1 MSIKKTITEQELSEV
16 KYQDLLATFKSLGV
30 EDAWKPGRKKTTMI
44 KDAIEKLNIVR
55 SLEDKGIAEAD
66 VKEERLKI
74 EDAKEQAKQVEVAKA
89 IEDQEKADQLQKKT
103 IIKSKYTKE
112 QLEVNLRNIKLNL
125 LQAIPSQRTMLIKKQ
140 EVLQNLL
147 DNI

>member
-55 SLEDKGIAEAD
+55 SLEDKGISQDD

>member
-16 KYQDLLATFKSLGV
+16 KYHDLLATFKSLGV
-30 EDAWKPGRKKTTMI
+30 EDAWRAGKKKTTMI

>member
-30 EDAWKPGRKKTTMI
+30 EDAWRPGKKRTTMI

-55 SLEDKGIAEAD
+55 SLEDKGISEAE
-66 VKEERLKI
+66 VTEERFKI
-74 EDAKEQAKQVEVAKA
+74 EDAKEQAKQVEAAKA
-89 IEDQEKADQLQKKT
+89 IENQEKADKKQEQT

-125 LQAIPSQRTMLIKKQ
+125 LQCIPSQRITLIKKQ
-140 EVLQNLL
+140 AVLQNLL

>member
-30 EDAWKPGRKKTTMI
+30 EDSWKPGKKKTAMI

-55 SLEDKGIAEAD
+55 SLEDKGISED
-66 VKEERLKI
+66 KITEERLKI

>member
-16 KYQDLLATFKSLGV
+16 KYHDLLATFKSLGV
-30 EDAWKPGRKKTTMI
+30 EDAWRAGKKKTTMI

-55 SLEDKGIAEAD
+55 SLEDKGISQDD

-140 EVLQNLL
+140 EVLQSLL

>member
-30 EDAWKPGRKKTTMI
+30 EDAWRPGKKKTTMI

>member
-16 KYQDLLATFKSLGV
+16 KYHDLLATFKSLGV
-30 EDAWKPGRKKTTMI
+30 EDAWRAGKKKTTMI

-55 SLEDKGIAEAD
+55 SLEDKGISQDD